1 MHVHYMR
8 EYLELKSQVTV
19 LEEDKEQ
26 VEEEKRKLEEQYL
39 IEKQISEG

>member
-1 MHVHYMR
+1 MR